1 MAYDAASLVASAS
14 EFAILPTVYF
24 KVDEAI
30 NDPCKSN
37 HHLSQIINE
46 DAVLAAK
53 LLRIA
58 NSALF
63 NFPSRIDTI
72 SRAITVIGTQQLRDM
87 VLSCSVIKTFNHLPA
102 DLVDMDSF
110 WRHSMATAVAARLL
124 ATYCKELN
132 VERYFVA
139 GLLHDIGQLV
149 LFSEIPDLIC
159 EVIQKARSMQLLL
172 QDVELEM
179 VGFTHA
185 DVGALLMK
193 LWKLPECLEEVVGH
207 HHVPASAKV
216 SIKEVAIVHVAD
228 LMTTALQLGRS
239 GEFYAPELNNEA
251 WQSLGL
257 SANVIPLIIQQL
269 ERQYQDAIRYILSD

>member
-1 MAYDAASLVASAS
+1 MGYDAAALVESAT

-63 NFPSRIDTI
+63 NFPSKVDTI
-72 SRAITVIGTQQLRDM
+72 SRAITVIGMQQLKDM

-102 DLVDMDSF
+102 DLVNMDSF

-124 ATYCKELN
+124 ATYCKEPN

-149 LFSEIPDLIC
+149 LFSEIPDVIC
-159 EVIQKARSMQLLL
+159 DVIQKALSMQLLL
-172 QDVELEM
+172 QDTELKI

-185 DVGALLMK
+185 EVGALLIK
-193 LWKLPECLEEVVGH
+193 SWKLPECLEDAVGYH
-207 HHVPASAKV
+207 HSPASAKT
-216 SIKEVAIVHVAD
+216 SFREVAIVHVAD
-228 LMTTALQLGRS
+228 LMTTALQFGRS
-239 GEFYAPELNNEA
+239 GEFYAPKLNDDV
-251 WQSLGL
+251 WKSLGL
-257 SANVIPLIIQQL
+257 SASMIPLIVQQL
-269 ERQYQDAIRYILSD
+269 ERQYQDSVNYILSD

>member
-172 QDVELEM
+172 QDVELDM

-193 LWKLPECLEEVVGH
+193 SWQLPECLEETVGYH
-207 HHVPASAKV
+207 HMPDSAKV

>member
-1 MAYDAASLVASAS
+1 MNYDAASLVESAT

-63 NFPSRIDTI
+63 NFPSKIDTI
-72 SRAITVIGTQQLRDM
+72 SRAIMVIGTQQLKDM
-87 VLSCSVIKTFNHLPA
+87 VLSCSVIKTFNHLPP
-102 DLVDMDSF
+102 DLVNMDSF

-124 ATYCKELN
+124 ATYCKEVN

-139 GLLHDIGQLV
+139 GLLHDIGQMV
-149 LFSEIPDLIC
+149 LFSEIPDVIC
-159 EVIQKARSMQLLL
+159 EVIQKSLSMQLPL
-172 QDVELEM
+172 QDAELEM
-179 VGFTHA
+179 LGFTHA
-185 DVGALLMK
+185 DVGALLMNA
-193 LWKLPECLEEVVGH
+193 WKLPECLEEAVGYH
-207 HHVPASAKV
+207 HSPVCAKT
-216 SIKEVAIVHVAD
+216 SLKEVAIVHVAD
-228 LMTTALQLGRS
+228 LMTTALQFGRS
-239 GEFYAPELNNEA
+239 GEFYASELNNEA
-251 WQSLGL
+251 WESLGL
-257 SANVIPLIIQQL
+257 SSHVIPQVIQQL
-269 ERQYQDAIRYILSD
+269 ERQYHDAVNYILSD

>member
-1 MAYDAASLVASAS
+1 MDYDAASLVDSAS

-63 NFPSRIDTI
+63 NFPSKIDTI
-72 SRAITVIGTQQLRDM
+72 SRAIAVIGTQQLRDM

-124 ATYCKELN
+124 ATYCKEPN

-159 EVIQKARSMQLLL
+159 EVIQKTLSMQLLL
-172 QDVELEM
+172 QDVELET

-193 LWKLPECLEEVVGH
+193 AWKLPESLENAVGYH
-207 HHVPASAKV
+207 HSPGCVKTEQ
-216 SIKEVAIVHVAD
+216 KEVAIVHVAD
-228 LMTTALQLGRS
+228 LMTTALQFGRS
-239 GEFYAPELNNEA
+239 GEFYAPELSNEA
-251 WQSLGL
+251 WKSLGL
-257 SANVIPLIIQQL
+257 SSNVTPLIIQQL
-269 ERQYQDAIRYILSD
+269 ERQYQDAVCYILSD

>member
-1 MAYDAASLVASAS
+1 MDYDANSLVESAT

-24 KVDEAI
+24 KVDDAI

-63 NFPSRIDTI
+63 NFPSKIDTI
-72 SRAITVIGTQQLRDM
+72 SRAITVIGTQQLKDM

-102 DLVDMDSF
+102 DLVNMDSF

-124 ATYCKELN
+124 ATYCKESN

-149 LFSEIPDLIC
+149 LFSEIPCVIC
-159 EVIQKARSMQLLL
+159 EVIQKALSMQFLL
-172 QDVELEM
+172 QDVEQEI

-185 DVGALLMK
+185 EVGALLMNA
-193 LWKLPECLEEVVGH
+193 WKLPECHEKAVGYH
-207 HHVPASAKV
+207 HSPELAENSQ
-216 SIKEVAIVHVAD
+216 KEVAIVHVAD
-228 LMTTALQLGRS
+228 LMTTALQFGRS
-239 GEFYAPELNNEA
+239 GEFYAPKLNNEA
-251 WQSLGL
+251 WKNLGL
-257 SANVIPLIIQQL
+257 SSNVIPLIIQQL
-269 ERQYQDAIRYILSD
+269 ERQYQDAVCYILSD

>member
-1 MAYDAASLVASAS
+1 MVYSAESLVESAT

-37 HHLSQIINE
+37 HHLSLIINE
-46 DAVLAAK
+46 DTVLAAK

-63 NFPSRIDTI
+63 NFPSKIDTI

-124 ATYCKELN
+124 ATYCKEPN

-149 LFSEIPDLIC
+149 LFGEIPQEIC
-159 EVIQKARSMQLLL
+159 KVIQKSVTMQMLL
-172 QDVELEM
+172 QDAESEM
-179 VGFTHA
+179 LGMTHGVVG
-185 DVGALLMK
+185 GLLMK
-193 LWKLPECLEEVVGH
+193 AWQLPKCLEESVTYH
-207 HHVPASAKV
+207 HNPLDSQ
-216 SIKEVAIVHVAD
+216 SPFKEVAIVHVAD
-228 LMTTALQLGRS
+228 LITTALQFGRS
-239 GEFYAPELNNEA
+239 GEFYPAVLDDTA
-251 WQSLGL
+251 WNSLGL
-257 SANVIPLIIQQL
+257 SANVIPLVVQQL
-269 ERQYQDAIRYILSD
+269 ERQYQDAVNYILSD

>member
-1 MAYDAASLVASAS
+1 MDYDAASLVENAT

-46 DAVLAAK
+46 DTVLAAK

-63 NFPSRIDTI
+63 NFPSKIDTI

-124 ATYCKELN
+124 ATYCKEPN

-159 EVIQKARSMQLLL
+159 EVIQKTLSMQLLL

-185 DVGALLMK
+185 DVGALLMNA
-193 LWKLPECLEEVVGH
+193 WKLPECLGEAVGYH
-207 HHVPASAKV
+207 HSPAS
-216 SIKEVAIVHVAD
+216 IQTERKEVAIVHVAD
-228 LMTTALQLGRS
+228 LMTTALQFGRS
-239 GEFYAPELNNEA
+239 GEFYAPELDIDA
-251 WQSLGL
+251 WESFGL
-257 SANVIPLIIQQL
+257 SPTVIPLIIQQL
-269 ERQYQDAIRYILSD
+269 ERQYQDAVCYILSN